1 MANQPYSPI
10 RWKPILLMTLL
21 VVVWAFHDR
30 FSPPT
35 RPWGHLLD
43 DISVGRVFIVSYDAD
58 VISVLGK
65 GSGDDKETY
74 YTVDYPGGALIVA
87 YNLHR
92 PQDNMAV
99 LERGVPAKGLLV
111 VILPWA
117 VLAALI
123 LLMVRYAFFRDG
135 VPPRT

>member
-1 MANQPYSPI
+1 
-10 RWKPILLMTLL
+10 
-21 VVVWAFHDR
+21 
-30 FSPPT
+30 
-35 RPWGHLLD
+35 LD

-74 YTVDYPGGALIVA
+74 YTVDYPGGALSDEALREVHEAIVA